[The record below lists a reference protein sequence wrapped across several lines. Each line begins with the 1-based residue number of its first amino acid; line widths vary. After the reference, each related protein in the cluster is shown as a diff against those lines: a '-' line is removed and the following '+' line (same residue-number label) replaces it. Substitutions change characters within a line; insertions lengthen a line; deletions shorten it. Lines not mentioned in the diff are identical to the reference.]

1 MPGIAGS
8 QPPPR
13 SVNSLAGTR
22 ILGVMQPSDH
32 SARGSRI
39 VGPQLF
45 AGLVAFGVIWG
56 GAAAL
61 SWHTWFAR
69 SAWWAGE
76 RQIATRAL
84 RAADARLFLEDAIV
98 VTVIAAALLVG
109 LTLRF
114 RRVGRSAFALLWGL
128 VGLGAV
134 LWTVSFLAAPRPD
147 QIMIDGRCTYSDGP
161 SESEGTQGID
171 IRGWS
176 WTRFSLIIVRT
187 GSRGTDEVTCR

>member
-1 MPGIAGS
+1 MPGSAGS
-8 QPPPR
+8 QPALR
-13 SVNSLAGTR
+13 WSGGAGART
-22 ILGVMQPSDH
+22 LGVMDLSDH
-32 SARGSRI
+32 PARGARI

-76 RQIATRAL
+76 RQIATPAP
-84 RAADARLFLEDAIV
+84 RAADARLFLGDAVI
-98 VTVIAAALLVG
+98 VTVVAAALLVG

-114 RRVGRSAFALLWGL
+114 RRVGRSAVALLWGL

-134 LWTVSFLAAPRPD
+134 LWIVSFLAAPRLD
-147 QIMIDGRCTYSDGP
+147 QINGRCTYSDGP

-176 WTRFSLIIVRT
+176 WTRFSLIVVRT